1 MVIKT
6 PQKDDDTYYKA
17 VIHENL
23 QFIERQCF
31 KAVQLHY
38 EKASLS
44 KLPHLTLENESLEL
58 FNHIL
63 DKLREKNY
71 RILKNFKGKSK
82 LSTYL
87 TVIIANQIVD
97 TIRKKRGRT
106 REKERARPF
115 GLLGSQI
122 IQRILV
128 EGCPPDR
135 LFQELKS
142 QNNFSHTRE
151 EFESIV
157 EKIKGSRLKG
167 INALPENQ
175 NPFLKKGQQNPQS
188 GELIIM
194 DPKKNPEESAIQNQ
208 THKKINDML
217 ELAIGEL
224 SGEERLILRM
234 RFSIHGEEE
243 PKDFN
248 TIARHLSISKK
259 AAYKKIS
266 RILKKCRQILIQ
278 RGFDINDL
286 L

>member
-6 PQKDDDTYYKA
+6 AHKDEDAYYQA
-17 VIHENL
+17 VIRENL
-23 QFIERQCF
+23 QFIEKQCF
-31 KAVQLHY
+31 KAVQLQY
-38 EKASLS
+38 EKTSFS

-63 DKLREKNY
+63 DKLKEKNH

-97 TIRKKRGRT
+97 TIRRKRGRS
-106 REKERARPF
+106 REKERARQF

-128 EGCPPDR
+128 EGCPPDH

-142 QNNFSHTRE
+142 QNNFSYTRE

-167 INALPENQ
+167 INALPDNH
-175 NPFLKKGQQNPQS
+175 NPFLQKGQQNPQS
-188 GELIIM
+188 GELIVK
-194 DPKKNPEESAIQNQ
+194 DPKKNPEQNAIQNQ
-208 THKKINDML
+208 THKKINDMI
-217 ELAIGEL
+217 ELAIGKL
-224 SGEERLILRM
+224 NGEERLILRM
-234 RFSIHGEEE
+234 RFPVHGEEE
-243 PKDFN
+243 PKDVN